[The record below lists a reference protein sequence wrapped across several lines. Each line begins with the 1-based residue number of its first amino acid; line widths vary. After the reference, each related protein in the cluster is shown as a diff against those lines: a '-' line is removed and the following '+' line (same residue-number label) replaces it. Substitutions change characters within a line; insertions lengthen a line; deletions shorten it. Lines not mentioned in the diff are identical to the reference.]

1 MDKKDALR
9 MYQEEQYANYLNDIE
24 LANEA
29 LSEVLLNVSEKEI
42 ICDIYALPS
51 HNHQTFYAKLYKTD
65 KGYVILYAKPILH
78 SVLDEEDIF
87 MYRFRN
93 SVEAGEANI
102 LRGRIV
108 CGIKYLDK
116 AFVEDLLAKLECL
129 PEKHILDSGMFI
141 LDGVFQAIRVFED
154 GITKKEVVYE
164 DAEDIPFEEKAN
176 LTELISFYSEL
187 YLRIEQIIG
196 CGDQ

>member
-1 MDKKDALR
+1 MDKPDMLK
-9 MYQEEQYANYLNDIE
+9 MYQEEQYANYLYDIE

-51 HNHQTFYAKLYKTD
+51 HNHQTFYTKLYKTD

-87 MYRFRN
+87 MYRFRD
-93 SVEAGEANI
+93 SVESGKANI

-116 AFVEDLLAKLECL
+116 AFVDVLLAKLEYL
-129 PEKHILDSGMFI
+129 PEKHILDGSNFI
-141 LDGVFQAIRVFED
+141 LDGVFQAVRVFEG
-154 GITKKEVVYE
+154 GIIKKEVVYE
-164 DAEDIPFEEKAN
+164 DAEEIPLGEMEN
-176 LTELISFYSEL
+176 LTEIKSFYSEL
-187 YLRIEQIIG
+187 YLKIEKIIG

>member
-51 HNHQTFYAKLYKTD
+51 HNLYLFYAKLYKTG

-116 AFVEDLLAKLECL
+116 AFVDDLLAKLECL
-129 PEKHILDSGMFI
+129 PEKRILDGSNFI
-141 LDGVFQAIRVFED
+141 LDGVFQAVRVFEG
-154 GITKKEVVYE
+154 GIIKKEVVYE

-187 YLRIEQIIG
+187 YLRIEIG
-196 CGDQ
+196 RAHV